1 MVEAFQICG
10 QKIDGRPD
18 LAGPHHPALDDR
30 LDFGGQA
37 DNHLAAANFLEER
50 AGRAGQAFKAEIA
63 AFHRNFLPLQAHRY
77 CQADRDPRPAA
88 SF

>member
-1 MVEAFQICG
+1 
-10 QKIDGRPD
+10 
-18 LAGPHHPALDDR
+18 
-30 LDFGGQA
+30 
-37 DNHLAAANFLEER
+37 LAAAIFLEER